1 MFLFSFGPGP
11 HLILSNFVFLT
22 SIYLEKRFLQNK
34 KSVYKWM
41 SRDSGEKAVLFGHRF
56 DIR

>member
-1 MFLFSFGPGP
+1 MFLFSFGPGA
-11 HLILSNFVFLT
+11 HLILSNFVYFNVDISRKKIFT
-22 SIYLEKRFLQNK
+22 KQ